1 MQTTVRHM
9 PKSVLDQETHV
20 WFMNPD
26 NPVAASKLDLFRS
39 ILSAAEVER
48 YQRFHFPDDARR
60 YLLAHALTRIALSR
74 YADIKPA
81 DWTFTLGEHGRP
93 EVSNTDVPA
102 LRFNLTH
109 TAGLVGCV
117 VSLDSDC
124 GIDVEKLVERHKI
137 SAVAERMFSTR
148 EYKELLALHGS
159 AAMEYFFSRW
169 TLREAYV
176 KALGIGISFP
186 TRKLL
191 FSVSPDG
198 TVAIEFLA
206 GIDDHSRDWQ
216 FSLMNPTKDH
226 VAAVAIRRNKGS
238 DKRIVV
244 RFVDAGELDSSEKSG
259 SLTDN

>member
-1 MQTTVRHM
+1 M
-9 PKSVLDQETHV
+9 PENRLDQQTHV

-26 NPVAASKLDLFRS
+26 TPVSSSKLDLFQS

-48 YQRFHFPDDARR
+48 YRRFHFPDDARR
-60 YLLAHALTRIALSR
+60 YLLAHALTRITLSGH
-74 YADIKPA
+74 ADIAPS
-81 DWTFTLGEHGRP
+81 DWTFSLGEHGRP

-109 TAGLVGCV
+109 TAGLLGCI

-124 GIDVEKLVERHKI
+124 GIDVEKYVERHKI
-137 SAVAERMFSTR
+137 SAVAERMFSTQ
-148 EYKELLALHGS
+148 EYEELLGLRGN

-191 FSVSPDG
+191 FSVGSDG
-198 TVAIEFLA
+198 EVAIDFSS
-206 GIDDHSRDWQ
+206 GIDDDSSNWQ
-216 FSLMNPTKDH
+216 FSLMNPTRDH
-226 VAAVAIRRNKGS
+226 VAAVAIHR
-238 DKRIVV
+238 DKSPDKEMVV
-244 RFVDAGELDSSEKSG
+244 RFVNVDELELSCKSRA
-259 SLTDN
+259 LTGN